1 MQKKMFSMSRLRR
14 NFSAEFETNIVL
26 QLLREGMIKNMCSKE
41 LNREVKMVYSAKNN
55 EDYLKKL
62 KEQLENYKD
71 SFVSEGNLISDV
83 KSICDGIIEVLE
95 LSIAGLKDET
105 KRVEAEDKLVDL
117 LKEYIANPFGMT
129 ELDRCFAFRGIAPF
143 DRLHDSDENKET
155 YTKMMEGD
163 LSFFRGRTVDKDD
176 CDIVE
181 DLKDIVSLP
190 YSKRDLS
197 GDMRFSS
204 KGQIC
209 LYLGTTSYVCSRECK
224 WDEDTQNLY
233 MSAIKFNDKGKKLKI
248 LNLAVWDTLMDLE
261 GDYIRKGVSEDE
273 RKKQN
278 LMIRTFPF
286 VIATSYVI
294 ETSNEIRIKKYN
306 EKVKYEYLLS
316 QALIRTVKRIGID
329 GIAYLS
335 GQTENPC
342 ISFPQEV
349 NLAIPM
355 YDIGEEKEYSDL
367 YDCFEITKPVLVN
380 DSKFELKSEESKH
393 SYINSN
399 YERCGG
405 ETTSMNSCIIYEGKN
420 VLYGDIFFSQ
430 WDDWLVNQKYYKF
443 EYKR

>member
-1 MQKKMFSMSRLRR
+1 
-14 NFSAEFETNIVL
+14 
-26 QLLREGMIKNMCSKE
+26 
-41 LNREVKMVYSAKNN
+41 MVYSARNN
-55 EDYLKKL
+55 EDYFEKL
-62 KEQLENYKD
+62 KEKLKEHVKKVDKD
-71 SFVSEGNLISDV
+71 VFKSEGNLISDV

-105 KRVEAEDKLVDL
+105 KKVEAEDKLVDL
-117 LKEYIANPFGMT
+117 LKEYITNPFGMT
-129 ELDRCFAFRGIAPF
+129 ELDRCYAFRGIAPF
-143 DRLHDSDENKET
+143 DKLHGSNENLEI

-163 LSFFRGRTVDKDD
+163 LSFFRGRTVKKND
-176 CDIVE
+176 CDLVE

-209 LYLGTTSYVCSRECK
+209 LYLGTTSYVCNRECK
-224 WDEDTQNLY
+224 WDKDTQNLY
-233 MSAIKFNDKGKKLKI
+233 ISAFKFNDKGKKLNI
-248 LNLAVWDTLMDLE
+248 LNLAIWDDLIDFE
-261 GDYIRKGVSEDE
+261 GNYDKRRISEDS
-273 RKKQN
+273 RKIQN
-278 LMIRTFPF
+278 LIIRVFPF

-294 ETSNEIRIKKYN
+294 DNADEIRKKELG

-316 QALIRTVKRIGID
+316 QALIRTAKRIKID

-342 ISFPQEV
+342 ISFPHEV

-355 YDIGEEKEYSDL
+355 HDIGEEKEYSDL

-380 DSKFELKSEESKH
+380 DNKFELKSDESRH

-399 YERCGG
+399 YERCDSS
-405 ETTSMNSCIIYEGKN
+405 ETINMYSNIIYEGKN
-420 VLYGDIFFSQ
+420 VFYGDILFSQ
-430 WDDWLVNQKYYKF
+430 CDDWLVNQKYYNF